1 MMQESS
7 WLRIQR
13 ERERKRERENAYDL
27 NGTRWRSNE
36 KELRKRLKQLEL

>member
-13 ERERKRERENAYDL
+13 ERERERENAYDL